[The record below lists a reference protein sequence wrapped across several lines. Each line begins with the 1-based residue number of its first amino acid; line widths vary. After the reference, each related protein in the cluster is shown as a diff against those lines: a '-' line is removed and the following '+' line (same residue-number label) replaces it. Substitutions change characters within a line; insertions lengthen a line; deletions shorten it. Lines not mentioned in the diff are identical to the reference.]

1 MLDPQNPWLQ
11 FAVHVAIGTVAGG
24 ASDTVAVWM
33 LFHPRERVLG
43 FQGAIPKNQ
52 ARMARSLGRTVG
64 ERLLTPGDIM
74 AELTRAGVR
83 EKLDETLALVIGNVL
98 DTERGSLRDVL
109 PPSVLLEVE
118 RALTSGVP
126 IVVERLAEFTDSPEF
141 ETRTRAFVA
150 RRRAE
155 LKDRLVGNV
164 LTPERRSAITARAA
178 QWASE
183 FSQSDELAQGVRDYV
198 ERRARAMLAST
209 EPLMAQVPPAFVA
222 AIDGGI
228 EAYLP
233 MAVERLGGV
242 LRDPGARERIRL
254 RLHGLFS
261 RFVEDLK
268 FHERVIAKLV
278 VTERTLDRALDSVE
292 KEGAE
297 QLGELLA
304 DAAVRER
311 ITAAVH
317 DAVTSYFAKPLAE
330 IVGAPDSDR
339 ARAVI
344 ETVADGL
351 VRVLRAEQTRGL
363 LVEKLDGALAR
374 AEQKTWG
381 DLLAPLDDET
391 LSGWIVSAARSP
403 RSRELIE
410 DAAHSAIGRL
420 LDRPIGRPGRLLPP
434 DSATRLGGA
443 FAPAIWELV
452 EAQLPGLIQRLDV
465 QAMVERKV
473 LAFSFERLEELIRGV
488 INRELR
494 LIIFTGYVLGGLI
507 AVVGFSLSRLIGM

>member
-1 MLDPQNPWLQ
+1 MLDPQNQWVQ
-11 FAVHVAIGTVAGG
+11 FGVHVLIGTVAGG

-33 LFHPRERVLG
+33 LFHPRKKTFG

-52 ARMARSLGRTVG
+52 ARLAKSLGRTVG
-64 ERLLTPGDIM
+64 ERLLTPPDIM
-74 AELTRAGVR
+74 AELMRAGVR
-83 EKLDETLALVIGNVL
+83 EKLDDTLALVIGNVL
-98 DTERGSLRDVL
+98 DTERASLRQIL

-118 RALTSGVP
+118 RALVSGVP
-126 IVVERLAEFTDSPEF
+126 LVAERLAEFAESPEF
-141 ETRTRAFVA
+141 EDRVRAFVH

-155 LKDRLVGNV
+155 LKDRMVGTV
-164 LTPERRSAITARAA
+164 LTAERRAAITARAA
-178 QWASE
+178 RWADE
-183 FSQSDELAQGVRDYV
+183 FAQSDELAQGVRDYV
-198 ERRARAMLAST
+198 AHRATAMLSSS
-209 EPLMAQVPPAFVA
+209 EPLMEQVPPAFVS

-233 MAVERLGGV
+233 IAVEKLAGV
-242 LRDPGARERIRL
+242 LRDPDARERIRV
-254 RLHGLFS
+254 RLHTLFS

-278 VTERTLDRALDSVE
+278 VTERTLDKALDSVE

-297 QLGELLA
+297 QLGELLE
-304 DAAVRER
+304 DPAVRER

-317 DAVTSYFAKPLAE
+317 DAITLYLGKPLAE
-330 IVGAPDSDR
+330 IVGHPDSDR

-344 ETVADGL
+344 ETVSA
-351 VRVLRAEQTRGL
+351 GL
-363 LVEKLDGALAR
+363 LRVVRAGETRTLLVDKLDQALAR

-381 DLLAPLDDET
+381 DLLAPLDDDT
-391 LSGWIVSAARSP
+391 LTEWIVTAARSP
-403 RSRELIE
+403 RSRELVE
-410 DAAHSAIGRL
+410 DAGRTAIRRL
-420 LDRPIGRPGRLLPP
+420 LDQPIGRPGRWLPP

-452 EAQLPGLIQRLDV
+452 ETQLPGLIQRLDV

-494 LIIFTGYVLGGLI
+494 LIIFIGYVLGGLI
-507 AVVGFSLSRLIGM
+507 AVVGFSISRLAGM

>member
-1 MLDPQNPWLQ
+1 MLDPQNQWVQ
-11 FAVHVAIGTVAGG
+11 FAVHVAIGTIAGG

-33 LFHPRERVLG
+33 LFHPRRKVLG

-52 ARMARSLGRTVG
+52 ARLAKSLGRTVG
-64 ERLLTPGDIM
+64 ERLLTPTDIM
-74 AELTRAGVR
+74 AELVRAGVR

-98 DTERGSLRDVL
+98 DTERASLREIL

-126 IVVERLAEFTDSPEF
+126 IVVERLAEFTDSAEF
-141 ETRTRAFVA
+141 ETRARGFVA

-164 LTPERRSAITARAA
+164 LTAERRAAITARAA
-178 QWASE
+178 EWASE
-183 FSQSDELAQGVRDYV
+183 FSQSDELAQGVHDYV
-198 ERRARAMLAST
+198 ERRAVQMLSSR
-209 EPLMAQVPPAFVA
+209 EPLMEQVPPAFVS

-233 MAVERLGGV
+233 VAVEKLAGV
-242 LRDPGARERIRL
+242 LRDPLARERIRL
-254 RLHGLFS
+254 RLHGLFA

-292 KEGAE
+292 REGAE
-297 QLGELLA
+297 QLGELLE
-304 DAAVRER
+304 DPAVRER

-317 DAVTSYFAKPLAE
+317 EAITSYLAKPLAD
-330 IVGAPDSDR
+330 IVGPPESER
-339 ARAVI
+339 ARAVM
-344 ETVADGL
+344 ETVARGL
-351 VRVLRAEQTRGL
+351 VRVLRAEETRHL
-363 LVEKLDGALAR
+363 LVEKLDAALAR

-381 DLLAPLDDET
+381 DLLAPLDDQT
-391 LSGWIVSAARSP
+391 LANWIVGAARSP

-410 DAAHSAIGRL
+410 DASRTAIRQA
-420 LDRPIGRPGRLLPP
+420 LDKPIGRPGRWLPP
-434 DSATRLGGA
+434 DSSTRLGGA
-443 FAPAIWELV
+443 FAPAIWDLV
-452 EAQLPGLIQRLDV
+452 ESQLPALIQRLDV

-494 LIIFTGYVLGGLI
+494 LIIFIGYVLGGLI
-507 AVVGFSLSRLIGM
+507 AVIGFSISRLAGM

>member
-33 LFHPRERVLG
+33 LFHPRRRVLG

-52 ARMARSLGRTVG
+52 ARLARSLGRTVG
-64 ERLLTPGDIM
+64 ERLLTPSDIM
-74 AELTRAGVR
+74 AELVRAGVR
-83 EKLDETLALVIGNVL
+83 EKLDETLALVVGNVL
-98 DTERGSLRDVL
+98 DTERPSLREIL

-118 RALTSGVP
+118 RALTAGIP
-126 IVVERLAEFTDSPEF
+126 IVVERLAEFVDSPEF
-141 ETRTRAFVA
+141 ADRAREFVG

-164 LTPERRSAITARAA
+164 LTAERRSAITAKAA
-178 QWASE
+178 EWTAE
-183 FSQSDELAQGVRDYV
+183 FAQSDELAAGVRDYV
-198 ERRARAMLAST
+198 ERRAYAMLSAR
-209 EPLMAQVPPAFVA
+209 EPLMDQVPPAFVS
-222 AIDGGI
+222 AIDGGV

-233 MAVERLGGV
+233 LAVEKLAGV
-242 LRDPGARERIRL
+242 LRDPRARDRIRL
-254 RLHGLFS
+254 RLHDLFS
-261 RFVEDLK
+261 RFVDDLK

-278 VTERTLDRALDSVE
+278 VTERTLDKALDSVE

-297 QLGELLA
+297 QLGELLE
-304 DAAVRER
+304 DPAVRER

-317 DAVTSYFAKPLAE
+317 DAITAYLAKPLAD
-330 IVGAPDSDR
+330 IVGPPESER
-339 ARAVI
+339 ALAVMDTI
-344 ETVADGL
+344 TTGL
-351 VRVLRAEQTRGL
+351 LRVLRADETRHL
-363 LVEKLDGALAR
+363 VVEKLDGMLAR

-381 DLLAPLDDET
+381 ALLAPLDDDLLT
-391 LSGWIVSAARSP
+391 QWIVTAARSP

-410 DAAHSAIGRL
+410 DAARSSVQRV
-420 LDRPIGRPGRLLPP
+420 LDRPIGRPGRWLPP
-434 DSATRLGGA
+434 DSATRLGAA
-443 FAPAIWELV
+443 FAPAIWDLV
-452 EAQLPGLIQRLDV
+452 ESQLPGLIQRLDV

-494 LIIFTGYVLGGLI
+494 LIIFIGYVLGGLI
-507 AVVGFSLSRLIGM
+507 AVIGFSISHLVGL

>member
-1 MLDPQNPWLQ
+1 MLDAQNPWLQ
-11 FAVHVAIGTVAGG
+11 FVVHVAIGTIAGG

-33 LFHPRERVLG
+33 LFHPRRKVLG

-52 ARMARSLGRTVG
+52 ARLARSLGRTVG
-64 ERLLTPGDIM
+64 ERLLTPTDIM
-74 AELTRAGVR
+74 AELVRAGVR
-83 EKLDETLALVIGNVL
+83 EKLDETLALVIGSVL
-98 DTERGSLRDVL
+98 DTERASLREIL

-126 IVVERLAEFTDSPEF
+126 IVVERLADFTASAEF
-141 ETRTRAFVA
+141 EERALGFVA

-164 LTPERRSAITARAA
+164 LTPERRAAITERAA
-178 QWASE
+178 QWAGE

-198 ERRARAMLAST
+198 ERRAYQMLSSR
-209 EPLMAQVPPAFVA
+209 EPLMEQVPPAFVS
-222 AIDGGI
+222 AIDGGV

-233 MAVERLGGV
+233 IAVEKLAGV
-242 LRDPGARERIRL
+242 LRDPLARERIRL

-297 QLGELLA
+297 QLGELLE
-304 DAAVRER
+304 DPSVRER

-317 DAVTSYFAKPLAE
+317 EAITAYLAKPLADIIGPPE
-330 IVGAPDSDR
+330 SER
-339 ARAVI
+339 ARAVMD
-344 ETVADGL
+344 TVTRGL
-351 VRVLRAEQTRGL
+351 VRVLRADETRRL
-363 LVEKLDGALAR
+363 LVEKLDAALAR

-381 DLLAPLDDET
+381 DLLAPLDDAT
-391 LSGWIVSAARSP
+391 LAAWIVGAARSP

-410 DAAHSAIGRL
+410 DASRAAVQRA
-420 LDRPIGRPGRLLPP
+420 LDRPIGRPGRWLPP

-443 FAPAIWELV
+443 FAPAIWDLV
-452 EAQLPGLIQRLDV
+452 ESQLPGLIQRLDV

-494 LIIFTGYVLGGLI
+494 LIIFIGYILGGLI
-507 AVVGFSLSRLIGM
+507 AVIGFSISRLAGM

>member
-11 FAVHVAIGTVAGG
+11 FAVRVAIGTVAGG

-33 LFHPRERVLG
+33 LFHPRRRVLG

-52 ARMARSLGRTVG
+52 ARLARSLGRTVG
-64 ERLLTPGDIM
+64 ERLLTPTDIM

-98 DTERGSLRDVL
+98 DTERGTLREVL

-141 ETRTRAFVA
+141 ETRARAFVV

-155 LKDRLVGNV
+155 LRDRLVGGV
-164 LTPERRSAITARAA
+164 LTAERRAAITAQAGR
-178 QWASE
+178 WATE
-183 FSQSDELAQGVRDYV
+183 FAQSDELAQGVRDYV
-198 ERRARAMLAST
+198 ERRARAMLTSR
-209 EPLMAQVPPAFVA
+209 EPLMEQVPPAFVA

-233 MAVERLGGV
+233 IAVEKLAGV
-242 LRDPGARERIRL
+242 LRDPGARERIRV
-254 RLHGLFS
+254 RLHSLFS

-268 FHERVIAKLV
+268 FHERLIAKLV
-278 VTERTLDRALDSVE
+278 VTERTLDKALDSVE
-292 KEGAE
+292 KDGAE
-297 QLGELLA
+297 QLGELLE
-304 DAAVRER
+304 DSAVRER

-317 DAVTSYFAKPLAE
+317 EAITSYLAKPLAD

-339 ARAVI
+339 ARAVMD
-344 ETVADGL
+344 TVAGGL

-363 LVEKLDGALAR
+363 LVEKLDAALAR

-381 DLLAPLDDET
+381 EVLAPLDDDMLT
-391 LSGWIVSAARSP
+391 GWIVTAARSP

-410 DAAHSAIGRL
+410 DAARAAIQRL

-443 FAPAIWELV
+443 FAPAIWDLV
-452 EAQLPGLIQRLDV
+452 ESQLPGLIQRLDV

-494 LIIFTGYVLGGLI
+494 LIIFIGYVLGGLI
-507 AVVGFSLSRLIGM
+507 AVIGFSLSHLAGM

>member
-1 MLDPQNPWLQ
+1 MLDPKNPWLQ
-11 FAVHVAIGTVAGG
+11 FAVHVTIGTIAGG

-33 LFHPRERVLG
+33 LFHPRRKVLG

-52 ARMARSLGRTVG
+52 ARLARSLGRTVG
-64 ERLLTPGDIM
+64 ERLLTPPDIM

-83 EKLDETLALVIGNVL
+83 EKLDETLALVVGHVL
-98 DTERGSLRDVL
+98 DTERGSLREVL

-118 RALTSGVP
+118 RVLMAGVP
-126 IVVERLAEFTDSPEF
+126 IVVERLADFVESPEF
-141 ETRTRAFVA
+141 EQRARAFVA

-155 LKDRLVGNV
+155 LRDRLVGNV
-164 LTPERRSAITARAA
+164 LTAERRAAITARAA
-178 QWASE
+178 QWTEE
-183 FSQSDELAQGVRDYV
+183 FSQSDELERGVRDYV
-198 ERRARAMLAST
+198 QRRGRAMLAST
-209 EPLMAQVPPAFVA
+209 EPLMDQVPPAFVS

-233 MAVERLGGV
+233 IAVEKLGGV
-242 LRDPGARERIRL
+242 LRDPGARERIRV

-261 RFVEDLK
+261 RFVQDLK

-278 VTERTLDRALDSVE
+278 VTERTLDKALDSVE

-297 QLGELLA
+297 QLGELLE
-304 DAAVRER
+304 DPAVRER

-317 DAVTSYFAKPLAE
+317 EAITSYLAKPLAE
-330 IVGAPDSDR
+330 IVGAPDSE
-339 ARAVI
+339 RAVAVMD
-344 ETVADGL
+344 TVSGGL
-351 VRVLRAEQTRGL
+351 LRVLRAGETRGL
-363 LVEKLDGALAR
+363 LVEKLDAALAR

-381 DLLAPLDDET
+381 DLLAPLDDDT
-391 LSGWIVSAARSP
+391 FTDWIVSAARSP
-403 RSRELIE
+403 RSRELVE
-410 DAAHSAIGRL
+410 DAARAGVQRV
-420 LDRPIGRPGRLLPP
+420 LDKPLGRPGRWLPP
-434 DSATRLGGA
+434 DSSTRLGA
-443 FAPAIWELV
+443 TFAPAIWELI

-494 LIIFTGYVLGGLI
+494 LIILIGYILGGLI
-507 AVVGFSLSRLIGM
+507 AVIGFSLSRLAGM

>member
-1 MLDPQNPWLQ
+1 MIATDNPWVEFL
-11 FAVHVAIGTVAGG
+11 VHVAIGTVAGG

-33 LFHPRERVLG
+33 LFHPRRKILG

-52 ARMARSLGRTVG
+52 ARLARSLGRTVG
-64 ERLLTPGDIM
+64 ERLLTPHDIM

-98 DTERGSLRDVL
+98 DTERPSLREAL

-118 RALTSGVP
+118 RALMAGVP
-126 IVVERLAEFTDSPEF
+126 LVVERAAEFADSPEF
-141 ETRTRAFVA
+141 EARTRAFVA

-155 LKDRLVGNV
+155 LRDRPVGAV
-164 LTPERRSAITARAA
+164 LTPDRRAAITERAA
-178 QWASE
+178 RWAEE
-183 FSQSDELAQGVRDYV
+183 FAQSDELSAGVHDYV
-198 ERRARAMLAST
+198 ARRAAAMLGSR
-209 EPLMAQVPPAFVA
+209 EPLLRQVPPAFVSA
-222 AIDGGI
+222 VDGGI

-233 MAVERLGGV
+233 IAVNRLAGV

-254 RLHGLFS
+254 RLHALFS

-297 QLGELLA
+297 QLGELLE
-304 DAAVRER
+304 DPAVRER
-311 ITAAVH
+311 ISAAVH
-317 DAVTSYFAKPLAE
+317 DAITAYLAKPLAE
-330 IVGAPDSDR
+330 IVGPADSER
-339 ARAVI
+339 ARAV
-344 ETVADGL
+344 VDSVSAGL
-351 VRVLRAEQTRGL
+351 VRVLRAGETRGL
-363 LVEKLDGALAR
+363 LVEKLDQALQR
-374 AEQKTWG
+374 AEQQTWG
-381 DLLAPLDDET
+381 ELLAPLDDET
-391 LSGWIVSAARSP
+391 LTGWIVQAARSP
-403 RSRELIE
+403 RSRELVE
-410 DAAHSAIGRL
+410 DTARSAIGRL
-420 LDRPIGRPGRLLPP
+420 LDRPIGRPGRWLPP

-443 FAPAIWELV
+443 FAPAIWGLV

-473 LAFSFERLEELIRGV
+473 LAFSFDRLEELIRGV

-494 LIIFTGYVLGGLI
+494 LIILIGYVLGGAI
-507 AVVGFSLSRLIGM
+507 AVVGFSLSRLFGM